1 MELIKISN
9 ENGKKTVNAID
20 LHSFLGS
27 GQKFSDWI
35 KNRVEQYSFI
45 EGQDFT
51 INLGK
56 STGGRPTQDYHL
68 SLDMAKE
75 LSMVERNEK
84 GKQARQYFIQCEE
97 QLRTQAPQIANLSR
111 MQILEMAIQ
120 SEKELIETKK
130 QKAFI
135 ENKLQSAE
143 LTIVNLQPM
152 AEYGEKVFSSEN
164 TYTSTNIATHLHFPS
179 ARAFNAILKEKG
191 VIKKGT
197 GSADWAVTAKFS
209 NWGLT
214 AYNQIPVIHS
224 DGTSETRLQ
233 MRWTRKGFDW
243 LCSQFADRLK
253 VVR

>member
-1 MELIKISN
+1 
-9 ENGKKTVNAID
+9 
-20 LHSFLGS
+20 
-27 GQKFSDWI
+27 
-35 KNRVEQYSFI
+35 
-45 EGQDFT
+45 
-51 INLGK
+51 
-56 STGGRPTQDYHL
+56 
-68 SLDMAKE
+68 MAKE

-84 GKQARQYFIQCEE
+84 GKRARQYFIQCEE
-97 QLRTQAPQIANLSR
+97 QLRTQAPQIANLSK

-164 TYTSTNIATHLHFPS
+164 TYTSTNIATHLHFSS

-197 GSADWAVTAKFS
+197 GSADWAITAKFS